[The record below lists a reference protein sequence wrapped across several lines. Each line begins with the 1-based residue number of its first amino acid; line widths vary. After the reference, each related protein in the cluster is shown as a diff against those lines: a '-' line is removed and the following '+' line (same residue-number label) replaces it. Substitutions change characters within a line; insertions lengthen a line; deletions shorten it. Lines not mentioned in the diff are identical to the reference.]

1 MNAATRI
8 DFTVVSIVVWTHSK
22 ALGPMILTLQRRNG
36 CRSGAES
43 IACCKPSISPYP
55 GIAVLTV
62 TGTTHSH
69 GPPAGPRPGGCC
81 GKCGNGTHLQAA
93 IAGAHCGWRR
103 AERSR
108 VLWYSYPGT
117 RVLYSRPSTELF
129 ACRVPEEGTRAARG
143 VYRHEIMIIIKMN

>member
-69 GPPAGPRPGGCC
+69 GPPAGPAARRLLWQVWQRHSSAGCNC
-81 GKCGNGTHLQAA
+81 RCTLRLAAAGRSGLEYYGT
-93 IAGAHCGWRR
+93 R
-103 AERSR
+103 
-108 VLWYSYPGT
+108 T
-117 RVLYSRPSTELF
+117 RVLEYCIVGPAPNYSRVESQRRGHARRAVYTD
-129 ACRVPEEGTRAARG
+129 TRS
-143 VYRHEIMIIIKMN
+143 